1 MVAGAEVKWT
11 VIAPTSFVVVEA
23 DTRAAAEMAVLD
35 AAGLSGRVWLTRDWI
50 VREST
55 EDDVRRYSA
64 AVDGLVPPQKTATT
78 VRARRKPTAE
88 RMGLFDA

>member
-23 DTRAAAEMAVLD
+23 DTQPAAIELVLAAAHLW
-35 AAGLSGRVWLTRDWI
+35 GRTWLAKDWVI
-50 VREST
+50 REAT

-64 AVDGLVPPQKTATT
+64 AVDGLVAPQKTATT